1 MTLKAKT
8 VHAIKWSYLSF
19 FANLLLA
26 PVFAAILARLLT
38 KHDFGLFALGMSMYS
53 LGQYI
58 ADFGIGQALV
68 QKRDLTDEDVRAGV
82 TASLLLGL
90 SIMSLAWLLAPLAG
104 TLLRQPEVVP
114 LFRTFACL
122 YLLASLLTVATALLR
137 RALRFRPLMI
147 GEVGGY
153 VLGQGV
159 FGLGAA
165 ALGFG
170 AYSLA
175 ISLAVQ
181 YLFQF
186 VVTYLA
192 TRHSFRLTFRRESF
206 RALSAF
212 GGRAALINCLEFV
225 SANLDTFLIGR
236 WYGTATLGL
245 YNRGFNAVC
254 MPINSLARSITRV
267 LAPSFSRVQHQQD
280 TLRRSYLSGLLVV
293 SITLFSAAA
302 GVFVCAREIVLV
314 LLGPSFASAIPIVQ
328 VLAFFIPFPVLSNIS
343 AVLAEASARLTA
355 KIVIQLVYLLLLAAA
370 FTLVVR
376 LGWGVIAFAQV
387 LVVAGALRCFAYA
400 LVARRI
406 IGGGGWAT
414 LLAYVTGIGCGLGV
428 GVVMFAAVS
437 WARMAG
443 MAPFALLGLELLL
456 GALLLG
462 GVLLLGPPN
471 EVQRQVRPLLR
482 ARLTRWRNAAGEIE
496 QL

>member
-1 MTLKAKT
+1 MCIT
-8 VHAIKWSYLSF
+8 
-19 FANLLLA
+19 
-26 PVFAAILARLLT
+26 
-38 KHDFGLFALGMSMYS
+38 
-53 LGQYI
+53 
-58 ADFGIGQALV
+58 
-68 QKRDLTDEDVRAGV
+68 
-82 TASLLLGL
+82 
-90 SIMSLAWLLAPLAG
+90 SLAWLVAPIAG
-104 TLLRQPEVVP
+104 TLLHTPEVVP
-114 LFRTFACL
+114 LFRTFAGL
-122 YLLASLLTVATALLR
+122 YLLASLLTVANGLLR
-137 RALRFRPLMI
+137 RSLRFRPLMI

-186 VVTYLA
+186 IVTYSA

-206 RALSAF
+206 RNLSAF
-212 GGRAALINCLEFV
+212 GGRAALINVLEFV

-236 WYGTATLGL
+236 WYGAATLGL

-267 LAPSFSRVQHQQD
+267 LAPSFSRVQQQQD
-280 TLRRSYLSGLLVV
+280 TLRRSYLSGMLVV
-293 SITLFSAAA
+293 AITLFSAAA

-314 LLGPSFASAIPIVQ
+314 LLGPRFASAVPIVQ
-328 VLAFFIPFPVLSNIS
+328 VLALFIPFPVLGNVS
-343 AVLAEASARLTA
+343 AVLAEASARLSS
-355 KIVIQLVYLLLLAAA
+355 KIVVQVVYLLGLAAA

-376 LGWGVIAFAQV
+376 LGLGVIAFAGV
-387 LVVAGALRCFAYA
+387 LVVAGALRSFAYA

-406 IGGGGWAT
+406 IGGGGRAIAG
-414 LLAYVTGIGCGLGV
+414 AYLTGILCGLGV
-428 GVVMFAAVS
+428 GAVLFAAVS
-437 WARMAG
+437 WARAAG
-443 MAPFALLGLELLL
+443 MHSFVLLALELLL

-471 EVQRQVRPLLR
+471 ELQRQVRPMLR
-482 ARLTRWRNAAGEIE
+482 ARLAQWRAAPGKVE
-496 QL
+496 QP